1 MTQAPEHLSGWRS
14 AAIDTT
20 IACTQ
25 AALAGAE
32 ALLELNL
39 QAARRAL
46 EQHAEAARALLG
58 TADPAELMRV
68 RTRLVE
74 QTMQQAAAYAQD
86 VYELVSETQAQ
97 LARHAERQLA
107 GFNDDLVRRAGEA
120 LEGSPGAEVAVA
132 AVRSSLAASAAMI
145 ENLNRATRQFADVSE
160 ATLRAAAKQM
170 ARTAEAR
177 PGPSP

>member
-1 MTQAPEHLSGWRS
+1 MAQAPEHLSGWRS
-14 AAIDTT
+14 AAIDAT

-32 ALLELNL
+32 QLLRLNL
-39 QAARRAL
+39 EAARRAL
-46 EQHAEAARALLG
+46 EQHAESARALLG
-58 TADPAELMRV
+58 TTDPGELMRL

-97 LARHAERQLA
+97 LAQHAERQLA
-107 GFNDDLVRRAGEA
+107 GFNDDLVRRTGQAMDA
-120 LEGSPGAEVAVA
+120 APGAEVAVA
-132 AVRSSLAASAAMI
+132 AMKSSLAASAAMI

-170 ARTAEAR
+170 TRAAEASPA
-177 PGPSP
+177 PGP